1 MKTIKIYMSHAIRG
15 AKGPKATDA
24 DMRANN
30 IAAMRAASIIRQ
42 TLRSIEAKYECEIN
56 IYVPAEMDE
65 FVMIAYRRGILNEE
79 QILDVDCTIV
89 ERCQALI
96 WYSHLGP
103 SRGAEIEKACAE
115 RNCIPI
121 FELPSLETNAIFKL
135 EKQIEELV
143 CQKTQ
148 TN

>member
-1 MKTIKIYMSHAIRG
+1 MKTIKIYLSHAIRG
-15 AKGPKATDA
+15 GKGPAATDA
-24 DMRANN
+24 DMIANN
-30 IAAMRAASIIRQ
+30 TAAMRAASIIRQ
-42 TLRSIEAKYECEIN
+42 VLLSVEAKYECN
-56 IYVPAEMDE
+56 IEVYCRADHDE
-65 FVMIAYRRGILNEE
+65 FVMIAYRRGYLDED
-79 QILDVDCTIV
+79 QILDVDKWIV

-103 SRGAEIEKACAE
+103 SSGAEIEMAHARAC
-115 RNCIPI
+115 NIPI
-121 FELPSLETNAIFKL
+121 FELPALDTVAIFKL

>member
-30 IAAMRAASIIRQ
+30 IAAMGAASIIRQ
-42 TLRSIEAKYECEIN
+42 VLLSVEAKYECN
-56 IYVPAEMDE
+56 IEVYCPADHDE
-65 FVMIAYRRGILNEE
+65 FVMIAYRNCVLTEA
-79 QILDVDCTIV
+79 QILAVDCEIV

-96 WYSHLGP
+96 WYSQLGP
-103 SRGAEIEKACAE
+103 SNGAEIEMKHALTC
-115 RNCIPI
+115 NIPI

-143 CQKTQ
+143 CQE
-148 TN
+148 N

>member
-15 AKGPKATDA
+15 AKGPAATNA
-24 DMRANN
+24 DMQKNN

-42 TLRSIEAKYECEIN
+42 TLRSVEAKYEVEIE
-56 IYVPAEMDE
+56 IYCPADHDE
-65 FVMIAYRRGILNEE
+65 FVMIAYRRGYLSETQILN
-79 QILDVDCTIV
+79 VDCAII

-96 WYSHLGP
+96 WYSGLGR
-103 SRGAEIEKACAE
+103 SRGAEVEKACAE

-121 FELPSLETNAIFKL
+121 FELPALDTVAIFKL

-143 CQKTQ
+143 CQSD
-148 TN
+148 